1 MIDFDAMWDYSQPE
15 QTEQQFRSLLGQART
30 SKDSDY
36 LPQLLTQIARAQ
48 GLQGEFE
55 AAHQTLDEVQTLL
68 NDSTVVA
75 EIRYYLERGRVFRS
89 SSNVEEAIPLF
100 LRAWEHGIQAGEDD
114 YAVDAAHMLGIAET
128 TAEKRMEWNI
138 KALQHAESSHK
149 AKRWLGSLYNN
160 IGWAYVEQGELEKA
174 LDLFHC
180 ALEFRKSQGNSRTVF
195 IAKWSV
201 AKVLR
206 LLGRVD
212 EALFIQQG
220 LLEETQLMPEPDGY
234 VYEELAECLLK
245 IGEEDEA
252 RTYFSLCYERFQS
265 DKWLTANEP
274 GRVARIQ
281 QLAGR

>member
-15 QTEQQFRSLLGQART
+15 QTEQQFRSLLGQAQT
-30 SKDSDY
+30 SKDSEY

-100 LRAWEHGIQAGEDD
+100 LRAWEYGTRAGEDD

-128 TAEKRMEWNI
+128 TAEKRMEWNM
-138 KALQHAESSHK
+138 KALQHAELSHK

-174 LDLFHC
+174 LDLFHR

-206 LLGRVD
+206 LLGKVD

-274 GRVARIQ
+274 DRVARIQ
-281 QLAGR
+281 QLAGH

>member
-1 MIDFDAMWDYSQPE
+1 MKDFDAMWDYSQPE
-15 QTEQQFRSLLGQART
+15 QTEQQFRSLLEQAR
-30 SKDSDY
+30 SSEDPEY

-48 GLQGEFE
+48 GLQGNFE
-55 AAHQTLDEVQTLL
+55 AAHQTLDEVQTSL
-68 NDSTVVA
+68 NGTMIVA

-89 SSNVEEAIPLF
+89 SSKVEEAIPLF
-100 LRAWEHGIQAGEDD
+100 LRAWETGIQVSEDD

-128 TAEKRMEWNI
+128 TAEKRMEWNMR
-138 KALQHAESSHK
+138 ALQYAESSDK

-160 IGWAYVEQGELEKA
+160 IGWAYVDQGELDKA
-174 LDLFHC
+174 LALFNR
-180 ALEFRKSQGNSRTVF
+180 ALEFRKAQGNSRTVF

-212 EALFIQQG
+212 EALSIQQG
-220 LLEETQLMPEPDGY
+220 LLEETEITPEPDGY
-234 VYEELAECLLK
+234 VYEEFAECLLL
-245 IGEEDEA
+245 IGKKDEA
-252 RTYFSLCYERFQS
+252 RFYFSLCYDRFQS

-274 GRVARIQ
+274 ERVARIQ